1 MLARYFLFDTG
12 AGWAVTLE
20 GRIMGK
26 YGSRTEA
33 REAAIVMADLMGTM
47 NHDADVMIAGTG
59 GLELVW
65 TFGQDRIEG
74 RQRRAKPK
82 AKSPHHVVQVQ
93 QAAR

>member
-12 AGWAVTLE
+12 SGWAVTLE
-20 GRIMGK
+20 GHVMGK

-33 REAAIVMADLMGTM
+33 REAAIVMADLMGAM
-47 NHDADVMIAGTG
+47 NHDADVMISGAD

-74 RQRRAKPK
+74 RRRRSKPT
-82 AKSPHHVVQVQ
+82 ATAPRHVVKVQ
-93 QAAR
+93 QAAT